1 MRRESDLE
9 YKEDQEALDPQR
21 VTVLMGVMLFLMFVP
36 FFLYTVGIIE
46 VWLMSILFLPGLCVL
61 GYMVY
66 KYHIRRTEH

>member
-9 YKEDQEALDPQR
+9 YKEKLDELDPQR
-21 VTVLMGVMLFLMFVP
+21 MAILMGLMIMLMFIP
-36 FFLYTVGIIE
+36 FILYTVGIIE

-66 KYHIRRTEH
+66 KYHIRRNEH